1 MLGQHFEA
9 VTLYLG
15 ALAVEVDV
23 FDHLLAA
30 GSLEA
35 TVSPQA
41 AKQTRHHEG
50 VPDDGTL
57 KYRNI

>member
-1 MLGQHFEA
+1 MLGQHVEA
-9 VTLYLG
+9 MTLNLG
-15 ALAVEVDV
+15 AEAVEVDV